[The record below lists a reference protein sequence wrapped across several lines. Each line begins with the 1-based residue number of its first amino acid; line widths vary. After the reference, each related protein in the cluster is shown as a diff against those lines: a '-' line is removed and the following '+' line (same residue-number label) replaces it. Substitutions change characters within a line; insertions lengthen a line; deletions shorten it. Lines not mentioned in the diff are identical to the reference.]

1 MPDSNLFGHE
11 LVFEREDTSDICG
24 IAVRVNRPPI
34 NLENFIEIVWSE
46 LSEKCQES
54 HSDTKVYFMLF

>member
-11 LVFEREDTSDICG
+11 IVFEREDTSDICG
-24 IAVRVNRPPI
+24 IAVKVNRPPI

-46 LSEKCQES
+46 LSEKC
-54 HSDTKVYFMLF
+54 